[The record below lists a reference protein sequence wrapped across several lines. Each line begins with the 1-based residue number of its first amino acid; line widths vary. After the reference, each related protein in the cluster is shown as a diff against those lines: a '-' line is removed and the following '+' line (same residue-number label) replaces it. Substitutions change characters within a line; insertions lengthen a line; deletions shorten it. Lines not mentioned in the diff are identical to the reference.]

1 MKAPSKNV
9 SRRMK
14 RMTNDLLD
22 AIRRDS
28 NTVENYLADRMKA
41 FPADSVLRRSMEY
54 SLFAG
59 GKRIRPFLCLET
71 AALYG
76 APNRSALL
84 AAASL
89 EMIHTYS
96 LIHDDLPAMDNDDM
110 RRGKPSNHVAFGEAN
125 AILAGDG
132 LLSFAFVLLSEARSP
147 GILSTVAKGALDM
160 VEGQSLDLHPITDE
174 ETLYRVHTLKTAAM
188 IRSSVLSGA
197 LAADAASGELEKLD
211 SFSSHYG
218 LLFQITDDILDVT
231 GDSSTIGKTIGK
243 DEKEGKYT
251 FVTCYGI
258 EGAQKKA
265 ADEAEQA
272 IRALKELKA
281 DPFLLIRLTEYTLH
295 RNK

>member
-1 MKAPSKNV
+1 MKAPSKNA
-9 SRRMK
+9 SRRRK
-14 RMTNDLLD
+14 RMSIDLSD

-28 NTVENYLADRMKA
+28 ITVENFLADRMKVY
-41 FPADSVLRRSMEY
+41 PVDCVLRRSMEY

-76 APNRSALL
+76 SPTRNALL

-132 LLSFAFVLLSEARSP
+132 LLSFAFVLLSETGCP
-147 GILSTVAKGALDM
+147 DILSTVAKGALDM
-160 VEGQSLDLHPITDE
+160 VEGQSLDLHPIIDE
-174 ETLYRVHTLKTAAM
+174 ETLYRVHSLKTAAM
-188 IRSSVLSGA
+188 IRSSVISGA
-197 LAADAASGELEKLD
+197 LASDACSRDIEKLD

-231 GDSSTIGKTIGK
+231 GDSSTIGKTVGK

-251 FVTCYGI
+251 FVTCFGL
-258 EGAQKKA
+258 EGAKKRA
-265 ADEAEQA
+265 IEEADLA
-272 IRALKELKA
+272 IRALRSLHA
-281 DPFLLIRLTEYTLH
+281 DPSLLVQLTEYTLH
-295 RNK
+295 RDK